1 MDYNVFALEGKNSSL
16 MLRTKPMGL
25 QDGFFSLYSLSF
37 LLPLPLSPSVL
48 IDLQGPGCC
57 LWAFLRELLS

>member
-1 MDYNVFALEGKNSSL
+1 
-16 MLRTKPMGL
+16 MGL